1 MLSEDLQNRIGRNQP
16 TKARVPHRPQV
27 FAGRL
32 LKFNEEPLF
41 IEPLGGTVGRQAC
54 RKGLRILDA
63 S

>member
-1 MLSEDLQNRIGRNQP
+1 MLSEDLQHRVRGDKTAQS
-16 TKARVPHRPQV
+16 RVPHRSKV